1 MHIPDGILAPW
12 LWIAFLVV
20 TLIILAICF
29 YKLEKELDEEFVPY
43 IGVLA
48 AFIFAAQFVN
58 FPVPVPGGTSGHL
71 VGGTLIAAIL
81 GPWAAPIIM
90 ILVLLIQAIMGDGG
104 ITAIGVNLFNMG
116 IIGGMFGYVLIVLF
130 VKILGRKLDTRK
142 NLIISTAI
150 ASFITIVVAA
160 LMVPIE
166 LQLSG
171 VVSWEVS
178 LPPMLIYHSIIGI
191 GEAAITAAVVAY
203 ITKAKPELI
212 TTIDNLGLEAI
223 E

>member
-12 LWIAFLVV
+12 LWITFFVIS
-20 TLIILAICF
+20 LIILAICF

-58 FPVPVPGGTSGHL
+58 FPVPGGTSGHL
-71 VGGTLIAAIL
+71 VGGTMIAAIL

-104 ITAIGVNLFNMG
+104 ITAIGVNVFNMG
-116 IIGGMFGYVLIVLF
+116 IIGGMFGYVLLALF

-142 NLIISTAI
+142 NLIISSAI
-150 ASFITIVVAA
+150 ASFISIVVAA

-178 LPPMLIYHSIIGI
+178 LPPMLIYHLIIGI
-191 GEAAITAAVVAY
+191 GEAAITAAVIAY

>member
-1 MHIPDGILAPW
+1 MHIPDGVLAPW
-12 LWIAFLVV
+12 LWITFLVIA
-20 TLIILAICF
+20 LIVLAICF
-29 YKLEKELDEEFVPY
+29 YKLEKELDEQIVPY

-58 FPVPVPGGTSGHL
+58 FPVPGGTSGHL

-90 ILVLLIQAIMGDGG
+90 VLVLLIQAIMGDGG
-104 ITAIGVNLFNMG
+104 ITAIGVNVFNMG
-116 IIGGMFGYVLIVLF
+116 IVGGILGYVLLAIF
-130 VKILGRKLDTRK
+130 VKILGKKLDTRK
-142 NLIISTAI
+142 NLIVSTAI
-150 ASFITIVVAA
+150 ASFIAIVIAA

-171 VVSWEVS
+171 VVSWDVS
-178 LPPMLIYHSIIGI
+178 LPPMLIYHLIIGI
-191 GEAAITAAVVAY
+191 GEAAISAAVIAY
-203 ITKAKPELI
+203 ITKAKPDLI
-212 TTIDNLGLEAI
+212 FTIDTLGLEAI

>member
-12 LWIAFLVV
+12 LWITFLVV
-20 TLIILAICF
+20 SLIILAICF

-58 FPVPVPGGTSGHL
+58 FPVPGGTSGHL

-81 GPWAAPIIM
+81 GPWAAPVII

-104 ITAIGVNLFNMG
+104 ITVIGVNVFNMG
-116 IIGGMFGYVLIVLF
+116 IVGGMFGYVLIALF
-130 VKILGRKLDTRK
+130 VKILGRKLDSRK
-142 NLIISTAI
+142 NLIVSSAI
-150 ASFITIVVAA
+150 ASFIAIIMAA
-160 LMVPIE
+160 MMVPIE

-178 LPPMLIYHSIIGI
+178 LPPMLIYHIIIGI
-191 GEAAITAAVVAY
+191 GEAAITAAVLVY
-203 ITKAKPELI
+203 ITKAKPDLI
-212 TTIDNLGLEAI
+212 LTIDNLGLEAI